1 MPTKG
6 TPQPPRLLMEA
17 TISRRPYF
25 RKAWLS
31 IVGLITALMG
41 VWILNEANNL
51 GKLPNDSWLPLTIA
65 VALLGLLF
73 LIRAIINFVRWL
85 RTKNETL
92 KLYNQGIVLTRGNDT
107 MKYGWG
113 SLHTYREGSR
123 ALRLT
128 MQNGQVI
135 NIDNRYGDL
144 PRWAER
150 IRQYA
155 ARVTGVYIARAIR
168 EERPVVLH
176 PKLTIW
182 PGGIEVDKKEI
193 PWSKVDVRL
202 MGKQLVVFQRAQS
215 GNFQKVKTY
224 NMHTVD
230 NVGGF
235 LEVAHSTMKNHQR
248 DRFGV

>member
-1 MPTKG
+1 MPVKA
-6 TPQPPRLLMEA
+6 TPQPPKLLMEV
-17 TISRRPYF
+17 TLTRRPFF
-25 RKAWLS
+25 RRAWLS
-31 IVGLITALMG
+31 VIGLITTLMG
-41 VWILNEANNL
+41 IWLLNEADTQ
-51 GKLPNDSWLPLTIA
+51 GKLPDGSWLPLTIA
-65 VALLGLLF
+65 VAVLGLVF
-73 LIRAIINFVRWL
+73 LIRALVNFVHWM

-92 KLYNQGIVLTRGNDT
+92 KLFNQGVVRTVGKNT
-107 MKYGWG
+107 TKYGWG

-128 MQNGQVI
+128 MQDGRVL
-135 NIDNRYGDL
+135 NIDRRYGDL
-144 PRWAER
+144 SPWAAY

-182 PGGIEVDKKEI
+182 PGGVEVDKKEI

-202 MGKQLVVFQRAQS
+202 MGKQLVVFQRAES
-215 GNFQKVKTY
+215 GNFQKVKAY

-248 DRFGV
+248 ERFGV

>member
-1 MPTKG
+1 MTSRG

-17 TISRRPYF
+17 TLNRKPFFRR
-25 RKAWLS
+25 AGLS
-31 IVGLITALMG
+31 LLGLIAGLIALWG
-41 VWILNEANNL
+41 INEAHNL
-51 GKLPNDSWLPLTIA
+51 GKIPDGLWESLMIA
-65 VALLGLLF
+65 VGIFSVLF
-73 LIRAIINFVRWL
+73 LIRAILNFNRWL
-85 RTKNETL
+85 HTTNETL
-92 KLYNQGIVLTRGNDT
+92 KMYNQGIVRTRGNET
-107 MKYGWG
+107 LKFSWG
-113 SLHTYREGSR
+113 QLHTYREGSR

-128 MQNGQVI
+128 LQNGKVI
-135 NIDNRYGDL
+135 NIDGRYGDL
-144 PRWAER
+144 PRWASY

-176 PKLTIW
+176 PKLTVW

-193 PWSKVDVRL
+193 PWSNVDVRL
-202 MGKQLVVFQRAQS
+202 KGKQLTVYQRAKT
-215 GNFQKVKTY
+215 GGFQKVKTY

>member
-1 MPTKG
+1 MQDG
-6 TPQPPRLLMEA
+6 R
-17 TISRRPYF
+17 
-25 RKAWLS
+25 
-31 IVGLITALMG
+31 
-41 VWILNEANNL
+41 
-51 GKLPNDSWLPLTIA
+51 
-65 VALLGLLF
+65 
-73 LIRAIINFVRWL
+73 
-85 RTKNETL
+85 
-92 KLYNQGIVLTRGNDT
+92 VL
-107 MKYGWG
+107 
-113 SLHTYREGSR
+113 
-123 ALRLT
+123 
-128 MQNGQVI
+128 
-135 NIDNRYGDL
+135 NIDRRYGDL
-144 PRWAER
+144 SPWAAY

-182 PGGIEVDKKEI
+182 PGGVEVDKKEI

-202 MGKQLVVFQRAQS
+202 MGKQLVVFQRAES
-215 GNFQKVKTY
+215 GNFQKVKAY